1 MSSDNLY
8 DLLMRLE
15 RRLIAIEMAM
25 QISPDSVDLLHPKAV
40 KQAEA
45 KKAIAAA
52 LQNLAGKEKK

>member
-25 QISPDSVDLLHPKAV
+25 QISPAPEDFLHPKSI
-40 KQAEA
+40 KQAEVRMDFRF
-45 KKAIAAA
+45 
-52 LQNLAGKEKK
+52 